1 MPGLG
6 LDARSWSRV
15 WPYLDGPSTAVT
27 LPTMGR
33 AASTLDDLRPEALA
47 VRLVEQ
53 LPPSGPLVLVGHSAS
68 CQVVGEAR
76 RDDRVVGV
84 VLVGPTTARWI
95 ASWPAIVGRWS
106 LTAVHEHLWEIPLV
120 GPQYLR
126 TGLWTM
132 ARGMDRIRHHRLD
145 RALAVG
151 GVPMAVVRGGHDRI
165 ADAAWCRHLAATCV
179 DGSVTTV
186 PGAGHMVPLTH
197 PAAVAT
203 VVEEMRRRV
212 AVTVRGFDGG
222 DPGQRRKRGAHP

>member
-15 WPYLDGPSTAVT
+15 WPHLDGPSTVIP

-33 AASTLDDLRPEALA
+33 AARTLDDLRPEALA
-47 VRLVEQ
+47 ARLLER
-53 LPPSGPLVLVGHSAS
+53 LPAAGPLVLVGHSAS
-68 CQVVGEAR
+68 CQVVGEAA

-84 VLVGPTTARWI
+84 VLVAPTTAPRG
-95 ASWPAIVGRWS
+95 ASWPAIVGRWG
-106 LTAVHEHLWEIPLV
+106 LTAVHEHLWEIPV
-120 GPQYLR
+120 VSPQYRR

-132 ARGMDRIRHHRLD
+132 ARGMDRIRRHRLD

-151 GVPMAVVRGGHDRI
+151 GVPVAVVRGGHDRI
-165 ADAAWCRHLAATCV
+165 ADAGWCRHLAAACA

-197 PAAVAT
+197 PGTVAK
-203 VVEEMRRRV
+203 VVEALRSRV
-212 AVTVRGFDGG
+212 PVTVRGFDGG
-222 DPGQRRKRGAHP
+222 DPGQRRHGGAHP